1 MILSSTQRFSRYCAI
16 LGYVVLSLL
25 AAAILLELVSWLA
38 LSAYGRIRSGTY
50 RDPAASPAYAADF
63 SAREF
68 WNEESVRQNL
78 HKTFTPFSIWSI
90 PQWHSKYINN
100 DETETGVLRRTAN
113 PTGKTCATK
122 NSVNVWV
129 FGGSTVYG
137 TGVPDL
143 ATLPSYLSRQLNSV
157 GRDCK
162 IVSNFGVEGYVSN
175 QELIVLLEQL
185 KTHRPEIVVFY
196 DGIND
201 AGTGED
207 LNKPPLPYYDFQT
220 IKDRVEGSIRGRFDF
235 VKSSHAFRLAAMLGR
250 AVRGKSP
257 STAQVAQRR
266 AKAGA
271 VLDNYEGNLRL
282 ARALGAA
289 YGFETY
295 AFWQPSLYYG
305 RKPLVP
311 FEQNE
316 LSVSDRS
323 PAIIASY
330 EEAESRAAQCGCFV
344 FLGDVFDSIKEPLYL
359 DVAHLGPRG
368 NELAAQAVAKY
379 IEDQLLASTVS
390 IVRPQASKILPA
402 LRRTRSSDGSTY
414 LWMGRKA
421 GESLWRPPRMFLLPS
436 RSRSRCS
443 G

>member
-1 MILSSTQRFSRYCAI
+1 MILSPTQRFSRYSAI

-38 LSAYGRIRSGTY
+38 LLAYGRDRSGTH
-50 RDPAASPAYAADF
+50 RNPAASPAYAADF
-63 SAREF
+63 SAQEF

-78 HKTFTPFSIWSI
+78 HKTFTPFSIWSM
-90 PQWHSKYINN
+90 PEWHSKYINN

-113 PTGKTCATK
+113 PTGKTCGTK
-122 NSVNVWV
+122 KNVNVWV

-137 TGVPDL
+137 TGVPDW
-143 ATLPSYLSRQLNSV
+143 ATLPSYLSRKLNSA
-157 GRDCK
+157 GSDCT

-175 QELIVLLEQL
+175 QELIVLLQQL
-185 KTHRPEIVVFY
+185 KTHRPEIVIFY

-201 AGTGED
+201 AGTAED
-207 LNKPPLPYYDFQT
+207 LNKPPLPYYYFQT

-235 VKSSHAFRLAAMLGR
+235 VTGSHAFRLAAMLGR

-257 STAQVAQRR
+257 STTQVAERR
-266 AKAGA
+266 TKAGA
-271 VLDNYEGNLRL
+271 VLDNYEENLRL

-316 LSVSDRS
+316 ISVSDRS
-323 PAIIASY
+323 PSIIASY
-330 EEAESRAAQCGCFV
+330 QEAESRAAECRCFV
-344 FLGDVFDSIKEPLYL
+344 FLGDLFDSVKEPLYL

-368 NELAAQAVAKY
+368 NELAAQAIAKD
-379 IEDQLLASTVS
+379 IQDQLLTSTVS
-390 IVRPQASKILPA
+390 I
-402 LRRTRSSDGSTY
+402 LRSTT
-414 LWMGRKA
+414 
-421 GESLWRPPRMFLLPS
+421 
-436 RSRSRCS
+436 
-443 G
+443 